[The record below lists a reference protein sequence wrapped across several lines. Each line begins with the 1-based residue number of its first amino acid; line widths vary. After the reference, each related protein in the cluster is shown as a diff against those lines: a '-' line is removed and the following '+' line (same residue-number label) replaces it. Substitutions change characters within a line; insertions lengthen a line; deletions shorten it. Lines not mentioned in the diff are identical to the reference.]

1 MPGARRP
8 GGWGRSPLPPGALA
22 VGAGLVAASVTTY
35 AFLALSARALGP
47 VAYAPVSVL
56 WSALFLVVPTVWT
69 PVEQEVARQVSSR
82 AASGQGS
89 RPVVHAGARAGLQL
103 GVPVLALLAVATW
116 LAADGL
122 FGGDRGVA
130 LVLVLAIAAFAPNHL
145 TRAAL
150 AGTGSFGRYGLCITL
165 DSATRLAI
173 AAGLFVGGVDDPL
186 AYAVAVAV
194 GPLVPVVAFRRR
206 WGLAAAPGPPVDGSV
221 LGRVVP
227 LVGAQACSQTLVN
240 GGPVLVAAL
249 AGAGEDAVAGRFL
262 TALLVARIPLFFF
275 QAVQSSLLPGLA
287 RLAALGDRAGFLR
300 LVGRLSGAVLA
311 LTAAAVAGS
320 WWFGPDVVRVAFGAD
335 FVLPGRDLALLA
347 GAAGG
352 IMAATVL
359 GHAVIAL
366 TGHARV
372 TSAWAAGVVAA
383 VAVVALGEDLVWRV
397 ALGLLVG
404 SAVAAFAQF
413 VGLRSLVGDWVVESD
428 RH

>member
-1 MPGARRP
+1 M
-8 GGWGRSPLPPGALA
+8 
-22 VGAGLVAASVTTY
+22 
-35 AFLALSARALGP
+35 
-47 VAYAPVSVL
+47 SVL
-56 WSALFLVVPTVWT
+56 WSALFLVVPTIWT

-82 AASGQGS
+82 AVSGQGG
-89 RPVVHAGARAGLQL
+89 RPVVHAGARTGLQL
-103 GVPVLALLAVATW
+103 GLPVLALLAVAAW
-116 LAADGL
+116 LSADEV

-130 LVLVLAIAAFAPNHL
+130 LVLVLAVAAFAPNHL

-165 DSATRLAI
+165 DSATRLVI
-173 AAGLFVGGVDDPL
+173 AAGLFAVGVDDALP
-186 AYAVAVAV
+186 YAVAVAI

-206 WGLAAAPGPPVDGSV
+206 WGLAVAQGPPVDGSM

-227 LVGAQACSQTLVN
+227 LVGAQASSQTLVN

-249 AGAGEDAVAGRFL
+249 AGPGEEVVAGRFL

-275 QAVQSSLLPGLA
+275 QAVQSSLLPGLS
-287 RLAALGDRAGFLR
+287 RLAALDDRAGFVR
-300 LVGRLSGAVLA
+300 LVARLFGAVLA
-311 LTAAAVAGS
+311 LTAVAVAGS
-320 WWFGPDVVRVAFGAD
+320 WWLGPDVVRVAFGGD

-366 TGHARV
+366 AGHHRV
-372 TSAWAAGVVAA
+372 TLGWAVGVVVAG
-383 VAVVALGEDLVWRV
+383 AVVGLGDDLVWRV
-397 ALGLLVG
+397 AVGLAVG
-404 SAVAAFAQF
+404 SAVAAFAQL
-413 VGLRSLVGDWVVESD
+413 VGLWSLLGDWVAESD